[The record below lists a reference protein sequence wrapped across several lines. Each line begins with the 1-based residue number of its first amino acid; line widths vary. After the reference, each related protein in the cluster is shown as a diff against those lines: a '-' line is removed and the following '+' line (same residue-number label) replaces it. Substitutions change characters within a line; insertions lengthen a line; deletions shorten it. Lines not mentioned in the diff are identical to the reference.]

1 MLSVHSHILLFLGI
15 TLSIVA
21 IHLDASWLFYLIVAY
36 MAVMHF
42 LSLRN
47 FYGNPWLGV
56 AWRYI
61 ALTVLYLL
69 LLLIF
74 LIAAVLGTFLLI

>member
-1 MLSVHSHILLFLGI
+1 VHTHILLFLGI

-21 IHLDASWLFYLIVAY
+21 IHINAEWLFYLIMIY

-42 LSLRN
+42 MSLRN
-47 FYGNPWLGV
+47 FYGNPWMGV
-56 AWRYI
+56 VWRYI
-61 ALTVLYLL
+61 SLTVLYLL

>member
-1 MLSVHSHILLFLGI
+1 
-15 TLSIVA
+15 
-21 IHLDASWLFYLIVAY
+21 